1 VKIHFYFA
9 HIYFLFLQRYI
20 INRSDY
26 FKEEMI
32 FMIKEAEYVTRWK
45 NIIDK
50 DISDLFLRF
59 GAVLGYIQHILTFD
73 PEAKDPE
80 LVKASNVSRLEID
93 PEKKDKA
100 IFFILF
106 YRYDILMTLIDEDK
120 NVSKE
125 KEREIFAIMVDQ
137 NKLNDFLTKIKTVRN
152 GKILDNFN

>member
-1 VKIHFYFA
+1 
-9 HIYFLFLQRYI
+9 
-20 INRSDY
+20 
-26 FKEEMI
+26 
-32 FMIKEAEYVTRWK
+32 MIKEAEYVTRWK

-59 GAVLGYIQHILTFD
+59 GAVLGYIQHTLTFD
-73 PEAKDPE
+73 PEVKDPE
-80 LVKASNVSRLEID
+80 LVKASNISRLD
-93 PEKKDKA
+93 DNQEKKDKA
-100 IFFILF
+100 TFFILF
-106 YRYDILMTLIDEDK
+106 YRYDILMTLINEDK

>member
-1 VKIHFYFA
+1 
-9 HIYFLFLQRYI
+9 
-20 INRSDY
+20 
-26 FKEEMI
+26 
-32 FMIKEAEYVTRWK
+32 MIKEAEYVTRWK

-80 LVKASNVSRLEID
+80 LIKASNISRLEID

-100 IFFILF
+100 TFFILF
-106 YRYDILMTLIDEDK
+106 YRYDILMALINEDK

>member
-1 VKIHFYFA
+1 
-9 HIYFLFLQRYI
+9 
-20 INRSDY
+20 
-26 FKEEMI
+26 
-32 FMIKEAEYVTRWK
+32 MIKEAEYVTRWK

-100 IFFILF
+100 TFFILF

>member
-1 VKIHFYFA
+1 
-9 HIYFLFLQRYI
+9 
-20 INRSDY
+20 
-26 FKEEMI
+26 
-32 FMIKEAEYVTRWK
+32 MIKEAEYVIRWK

-73 PEAKDPE
+73 LEAKDPE
-80 LVKASNVSRLEID
+80 LVKASNISRLD
-93 PEKKDKA
+93 DNQEKKDKA
-100 IFFILF
+100 TFFILF
-106 YRYDILMTLIDEDK
+106 YRYDILMTLINEDK
-120 NVSKE
+120 KVSKE

>member
-1 VKIHFYFA
+1 
-9 HIYFLFLQRYI
+9 
-20 INRSDY
+20 
-26 FKEEMI
+26 
-32 FMIKEAEYVTRWK
+32 MIKEAEYVTRWK

-80 LVKASNVSRLEID
+80 LVKASNISRLD
-93 PEKKDKA
+93 DNQEKKDKA
-100 IFFILF
+100 TFFILF
-106 YRYDILMTLIDEDK
+106 YRYDILMALIDEDK

>member
-1 VKIHFYFA
+1 M
-9 HIYFLFLQRYI
+9 
-20 INRSDY
+20 N
-26 FKEEMI
+26 
-32 FMIKEAEYVTRWK
+32 KEAEYVTRWK

-50 DISDLFLRF
+50 DISNLFLRF
-59 GAVLGYIQHILTFD
+59 GAVLGYIQHTLIFD

-80 LVKASNVSRLEID
+80 LVKASNISRLD
-93 PEKKDKA
+93 DNQEKKDKA
-100 IFFILF
+100 TFFILF
-106 YRYDILMTLIDEDK
+106 YRYDILMALIDEDK

>member
-1 VKIHFYFA
+1 
-9 HIYFLFLQRYI
+9 
-20 INRSDY
+20 
-26 FKEEMI
+26 
-32 FMIKEAEYVTRWK
+32 MIKEAKYVTRWK
-45 NIIDK
+45 NAIDK
-50 DISDLFLRF
+50 DISELFLRF

-80 LVKASNVSRLEID
+80 LVKASNISRLD
-93 PEKKDKA
+93 DNQEKKDKA
-100 IFFILF
+100 TFFILF
-106 YRYDILMTLIDEDK
+106 YRYDILMALIDEDK

>member
-1 VKIHFYFA
+1 
-9 HIYFLFLQRYI
+9 
-20 INRSDY
+20 
-26 FKEEMI
+26 
-32 FMIKEAEYVTRWK
+32 MIKEAEYVTRWK

-80 LVKASNVSRLEID
+80 LVKASNISRLD
-93 PEKKDKA
+93 DNQEKKDKA
-100 IFFILF
+100 TFFILF
-106 YRYDILMTLIDEDK
+106 YRYDILMALINEDK
-120 NVSKE
+120 KVSKE

-152 GKILDNFN
+152 RKILDNFN

>member
-1 VKIHFYFA
+1 
-9 HIYFLFLQRYI
+9 
-20 INRSDY
+20 
-26 FKEEMI
+26 
-32 FMIKEAEYVTRWK
+32 MIKEAEYVTRWK

-59 GAVLGYIQHILTFD
+59 GAVLGYIQHTLTFD
-73 PEAKDPE
+73 LEAKDPE
-80 LVKASNVSRLEID
+80 LVKASNISRLD
-93 PEKKDKA
+93 DNQEKKDKA
-100 IFFILF
+100 TFFILF
-106 YRYDILMTLIDEDK
+106 YRYDILMALIDEDK